1 MISVN
6 RRRTSL
12 HRHSTENLYFLYILS
27 NGSLLIATLKIFK
40 SIGCEIR
47 KLLYIAL
54 RNHTNKKVPHGA
66 ILILM
71 LVDGSDEIGYFP
83 WKFQSRAMLT

>member
-12 HRHSTENLYFLYILS
+12 HRHLTENLYFLYILS
-27 NGSLLIATLKIFK
+27 NGSLSIATLKNFK

-66 ILILM
+66 ILILCSLTEAMKLGIFHGNSSPM
-71 LVDGSDEIGYFP
+71 LC
-83 WKFQSRAMLT
+83 

>member
-27 NGSLLIATLKIFK
+27 NGNLSIATLKNFK

-54 RNHTNKKVPHGA
+54 HTNKKVPQGA
-66 ILILM
+66 ILILCS
-71 LVDGSDEIGYFP
+71 LTE
-83 WKFQSRAMLT
+83 AMKLGIFHGNSSPVLC

>member
-6 RRRTSL
+6 ADAL
-12 HRHSTENLYFLYILS
+12 LYIGTQWKICIFLYILS
-27 NGSLLIATLKIFK
+27 NGSLSIATLKNFK

-66 ILILM
+66 ILILCS
-71 LVDGSDEIGYFP
+71 LTE
-83 WKFQSRAMLT
+83 AMKLGIFHGNSSPVLC